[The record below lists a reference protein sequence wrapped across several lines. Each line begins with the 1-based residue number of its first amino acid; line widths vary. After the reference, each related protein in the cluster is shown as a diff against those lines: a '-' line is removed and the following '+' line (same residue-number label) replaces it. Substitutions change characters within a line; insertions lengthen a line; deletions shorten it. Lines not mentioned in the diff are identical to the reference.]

1 MRVLLTGAT
10 GFLGRALARRFA
22 DAGHAVVALVREPD
36 AALRELGIEE
46 VEGDLTSIDQVIAAA
61 AGCEAIVH
69 SAARVAPFGRIEDY
83 YDVNVAGTNHVLAAC
98 EYNDVRSLVFTS
110 CAGVVIG
117 RGGLDGV
124 NETQPMPA
132 RAPSPYFATKALAE
146 RHVLAA
152 NGPKLATVAIRPHL
166 LWGPGEPRF
175 LPWLAALARSGR
187 LRLFGEPGARIDTC
201 YVDNAAD
208 AHLAALDRIEP
219 GASIAGKAYFVTQ
232 GEPATA
238 DGFLNGLIRAAGFP
252 AETRRVSRGMA
263 RVLASTASLRRTL
276 TGRDP
281 LVTADSLALFG
292 QNAWFNIAAARREL
306 GYAPRVGMAEGL
318 ARVSAHLAR
327 ERRKS
332 RDSGFGVRDSRQ

>member
-10 GFLGRALARRFA
+10 GFLGRVLVRRFA

-36 AALRELGIEE
+36 AALGDLGIEQI
-46 VEGDLTSIDQVIAAA
+46 EGDVTSLDRMITAA
-61 AGCEAIVH
+61 AGCDAVVH

-98 EYNDVRSLVFTS
+98 EYNDVRSLVYTS
-110 CAGVVIG
+110 CAGVVID
-117 RGGLDGV
+117 GGALNGV
-124 NETQPMPA
+124 NETQRPPA
-132 RAPSPYFATKALAE
+132 RAPSPYLATKAIAE
-146 RHVLAA
+146 QHVLGA

-166 LWGPGEPRF
+166 LWGPGEPRL
-175 LPWLAALARSGR
+175 LPRLAALARKGK
-187 LRLFGEPGARIDTC
+187 LRLFGEPGRKIDTC

-232 GEPATA
+232 GEPATVE
-238 DGFLNGLIRAAGFP
+238 GFLNGLLRAAGFP
-252 AETRRVSRGMA
+252 AETRRVSPSVA
-263 RVLASTASLRRTL
+263 RLLASTASLRRTL
-276 TGRDP
+276 TGTDP

-292 QNAWFNIAAARREL
+292 QSAWFNIAAARREL

-318 ARVSAHLAR
+318 ARVSAYLAR
-327 ERRKS
+327 ERMRNK
-332 RDSGFGVRDSRQ
+332 